1 MMKEGEER
9 IKKDL
14 KGIEVFFMVLIVHNT
29 RKRGEITE
37 DNKIF
42 AHYTIV
48 GWSGLD
54 SHKPKVLPIGCIHV
68 ALSRL

>member
-1 MMKEGEER
+1 MVKEGEER
-9 IKKDL
+9 IEKDL
-14 KGIEVFFMVLIVHNT
+14 KGIEVFFMVLVVHNT

-37 DNKIF
+37 DNKVF

-54 SHKPKVLPIGCIHV
+54 SHTTLKIVLCK
-68 ALSRL
+68 